1 MSASEP
7 RLSRS
12 TVAIYVV
19 VIVIN
24 LLVLPTWFAPGRFP
38 LTSRVAFIT
47 LSVLLVV
54 FCAWKLSALL
64 GGNPLRRRGPH
75 PSGQLR
81 EGYGDDLYD
90 RDDEYDADARYPD
103 VRAADTRDPDTRD
116 PDTDELPV
124 LGRTGIDND
133 NDDDIAHDNEDRDD
147 EHDEADDD
155 DGGGDT
161 LPPR

>member
-38 LTSRVAFIT
+38 LTSRVAFIA

-90 RDDEYDADARYPD
+90 GDLDARHPD
-103 VRAADTRDPDTRD
+103 VRAAGTRDPDDRDPDDRD

-124 LGRTGIDND
+124 LGRTGIDN
-133 NDDDIAHDNEDRDD
+133 EDD
-147 EHDEADDD
+147 EQDQ
-155 DGGGDT
+155 GD
-161 LPPR
+161 